1 MFFVPRSL
9 WEGKALPSGAYTAEK
24 LGYAFTNLSAPAPG
38 ELYLE
43 FSYVGVVLGAVAM
56 GYVYR
61 KADTLYAAS
70 LAFGGISLHRIQAAM
85 LAGFTIILMRGSLL
99 AVISTIATSFA
110 AVGLLMLGPRVSRI
124 FARKA

>member
-1 MFFVPRSL
+1 
-9 WEGKALPSGAYTAEK
+9 
-24 LGYAFTNLSAPAPG
+24 
-38 ELYLE
+38 
-43 FSYVGVVLGAVAM
+43 M